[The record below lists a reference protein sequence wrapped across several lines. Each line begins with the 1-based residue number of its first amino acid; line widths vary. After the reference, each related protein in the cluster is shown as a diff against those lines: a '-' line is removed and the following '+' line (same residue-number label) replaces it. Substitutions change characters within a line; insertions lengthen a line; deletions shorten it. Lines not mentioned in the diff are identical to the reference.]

1 MCGRFTL
8 HSRDRIKLKGFVDLD
23 LPFEARYN
31 IAPSQQVLAI
41 ADFGKGIEARMLT
54 WGLIPSWST
63 DGKAFINARAETL
76 EEKPSFSESFR
87 LRRCL
92 IPADG
97 FYEWKRTGREK
108 RPYYIQAI
116 DEAPVMFA
124 GIWDTW
130 RNRDET
136 ITSCAIITT
145 AANEL
150 IGGLHDRM
158 PAMLSTELQDAWL
171 DRRTNRVELLEM
183 LTPYP
188 ASRMKTYPVSSS
200 VNSPDYDSA
209 DLLARVD
216 VEQGSTLSL
225 F

>member
-8 HSRDRIKLKGFVDLD
+8 HSRDRIKLKGLATLD

-31 IAPSQQVLAI
+31 IAPSQSILTI
-41 ADFGKGIEARMLT
+41 GDFGAGLEGRLMT

-63 DGKAFINARAETL
+63 NGKGFINARAETI
-76 EEKPSFSESFR
+76 EDKPSFSESFR

-97 FYEWKRTGREK
+97 FFEWKRTGREK
-108 RPYYIQAI
+108 RPFYFQVD
-116 DEAPVMFA
+116 DEMPFAFA

-130 RNRDET
+130 SNRADVV
-136 ITSCAIITT
+136 TSCAIVTT

-150 IGGLHDRM
+150 VEELHDRM
-158 PAMLSTELQDAWL
+158 PIILLHEFYDAWL
-171 DRRTNRVELLEM
+171 NQNTDRSALQRLLK
-183 LTPYP
+183 PFP
-188 ASRMKTYPVSSS
+188 ASKMKMHPVSSA
-200 VNSPDYDSA
+200 VNYPENETSN
-209 DLLARVD
+209 LIEE
-216 VEQGSTLSL
+216 VEAEVGRTLPL

>member
-8 HSRDRIKLKGFVDLD
+8 HSRDRIKLKGLTALD

-31 IAPSQQVLAI
+31 IAPSQQILGI
-41 ADFGKGIEARMLT
+41 ADFGRGIETRMLT

-63 DGKAFINARAETL
+63 DGKGFINARAETL

-97 FYEWKRTGREK
+97 FYEWKRSGREK
-108 RPYYIQAI
+108 RPYYIYGR
-116 DEAPVMFA
+116 DEESLMFA

-130 RNRDET
+130 RNRRET
-136 ITSCAIITT
+136 VFSCAIITT

-150 IGGLHDRM
+150 DGELHDRM
-158 PAMLSTELQDAWL
+158 PAILLPEVQHTWL
-171 DRRTNRVELLEM
+171 D
-183 LTPYP
+183 P
-188 ASRMKTYPVSSS
+188 KT
-200 VNSPDYDSA
+200 
-209 DLLARVD
+209 
-216 VEQGSTLSL
+216 
-225 F
+225 

>member
-8 HSRDRIKLKGFVDLD
+8 HSRERIKLKGLASLD

-31 IAPSQQVLAI
+31 IAPSQHVLTI
-41 ADFGKGIEARMLT
+41 SDFGAGLEGRLTT

-63 DGKAFINARAETL
+63 DGKGFINARAETI

-97 FYEWKRTGREK
+97 FFEWKRTGREK
-108 RPYYIQAI
+108 RPFYFQVD
-116 DEAPVMFA
+116 DEMPFAFA
-124 GIWDTW
+124 GIWDSW
-130 RNRDET
+130 SNRGDVV
-136 ITSCAIITT
+136 TSCAIITT

-150 IGGLHDRM
+150 VGELHDRM
-158 PAMLSTELQDAWL
+158 PAILPDEFQDAWL
-171 DRRTNRVELLEM
+171 DPKTDRTALTEM
-183 LTPYP
+183 LKPFP
-188 ASRMKTYPVSSS
+188 SLRMKTYPVSRS
-200 VNSPDYDSA
+200 VNSPDNDSA
-209 DLLARVD
+209 DLLVRVETE
-216 VEQGSTLSL
+216 VGQTLSL